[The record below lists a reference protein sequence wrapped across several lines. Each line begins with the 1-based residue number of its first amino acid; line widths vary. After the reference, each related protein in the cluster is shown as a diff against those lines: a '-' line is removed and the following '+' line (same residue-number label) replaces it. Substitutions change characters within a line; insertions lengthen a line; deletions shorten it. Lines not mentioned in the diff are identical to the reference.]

1 MSLFLLLIIIGA
13 LFFYWNINRNIKRGK
28 IFVKSYHYIKKHEEL
43 VSEGKDKFE
52 ASLLAN
58 GFAEMIFN
66 NNDPYKDNE
75 MIIEAKTYSDVF
87 LGGKQL
93 PVINA
98 ARMLGFSK

>member
-1 MSLFLLLIIIGA
+1 MSLFLLIIIIGA
-13 LFFYWNINRNIKRGK
+13 LFFYWSINRGK
-28 IFVKSYHYIKKHEEL
+28 IYVKAYHYIKAYEEL
-43 VSEGKDKFE
+43 ISEGKDNFE

-58 GFAEMIFN
+58 GFVEMIFN

-75 MIIEAKTYSDVF
+75 MIVEAKTYSDVF

-93 PVINA
+93 PVINT